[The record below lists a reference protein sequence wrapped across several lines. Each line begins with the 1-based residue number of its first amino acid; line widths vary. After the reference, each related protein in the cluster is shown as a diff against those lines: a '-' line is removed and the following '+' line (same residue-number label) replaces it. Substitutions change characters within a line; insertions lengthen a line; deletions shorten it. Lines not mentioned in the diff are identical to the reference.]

1 MNNKL
6 VIPGPDSKDC
16 YSDRRR
22 ETLQST
28 WRSLELLLEEGICR
42 AIGVSN
48 FQIEDLEMI
57 MEDASIVPHVN
68 QCEFHP
74 CQNPEQLRTF
84 CRENKI
90 QARLHLLS
98 GMSKRLSLEFPIMF
112 SIRINVFLPQQ
123 FKDVLL
129 EGHI

>member
-1 MNNKL
+1 M
-6 VIPGPDSKDC
+6 
-16 YSDRRR
+16 
-22 ETLQST
+22 QST

-90 QARLHLLS
+90 QARLHLLR
-98 GMSKRLSLEFPIMF
+98 GVGKDIRRNFPLSFQLE
-112 SIRINVFLPQQ
+112 
-123 FKDVLL
+123 
-129 EGHI
+129 

>member
-1 MNNKL
+1 MNNKW
-6 VIPGPDSKDC
+6 VIPGPDYKEC
-16 YSDRRR
+16 NINRRR
-22 ETLQST
+22 ETLRST
-28 WRSLELLLEEGICR
+28 WRSLELLLDEGICR

-84 CRENKI
+84 CHENRI
-90 QARLHLLS
+90 QAGFH
-98 GMSKRLSLEFPIMF
+98 SLRSM
-112 SIRINVFLPQQ
+112 
-123 FKDVLL
+123 
-129 EGHI
+129 GTG

>member
-6 VIPGPDSKDC
+6 VIPGHDSKDC

-84 CRENKI
+84 CSENKI
-90 QARLHLLS
+90 QARHNVQD
-98 GMSKRLSLEFPIMF
+98 RLFWRTNGGLKFE
-112 SIRINVFLPQQ
+112 
-123 FKDVLL
+123 
-129 EGHI
+129 

>member
-1 MNNKL
+1 M
-6 VIPGPDSKDC
+6 
-16 YSDRRR
+16 
-22 ETLQST
+22 QST

-48 FQIEDLEMI
+48 FQMEDLEMI

>member
-6 VIPGPDSKDC
+6 VIPGHDSKDC

-48 FQIEDLEMI
+48 FQKEDLEII

-90 QARLHLLS
+90 QARLHSLR
-98 GMSKRLSLEFPIMF
+98 GMGKRLAHEFPLIF
-112 SIRINVFLPQQ
+112 SITMDVFLPPT
-123 FKDVLL
+123 V
-129 EGHI
+129 